1 MSSTAEYN
9 FADWYRP
16 VDSQLTAE
24 TQAFRITA
32 IRELLDTDDMDFWLD
47 VIRMYWGLPVV
58 SDDSKK
64 EFIKAFKDADPVFP
78 VTGNDH
84 LLQVLAGILICFQ
97 FEEEFRLNTPIGL
110 AIKSINFLGQYELT
124 SNIPVLKNAT
134 LYLLEQSTNLRDT
147 DFYAQ
152 QKEITT
158 LISRSEESGYA
169 FVGEDHSILTNAVNS
184 LFQSQ
189 KVFSEETNIL
199 WWLFAEASQTYDQPL
214 KALGLPKAIPI
225 VAKEIFDIIEFALSN
240 RKIDAIINK
249 AISNCI
255 QSKGSDKAYS
265 PFDMISKF
273 DGPEITP
280 ILSGFKPET
289 EFTPIL
295 TAFSRFVT
303 MGKSADWASLYA
315 SEFNGGDL
323 KKTFQPSALAS
334 QILQELFLLHNLS

>member
-24 TQAFRITA
+24 TQAFRLTA

-47 VIRMYWGLPVV
+47 VIRMYRGLPVANE
-58 SDDSKK
+58 DSKT
-64 EFIKAFKDADPVFP
+64 EFIRAFKDADPVFP
-78 VTGNDH
+78 VNGNDH

-97 FEEEFRLNTPIGL
+97 FEEDFRLNTPIGL
-110 AIKSINFLGQYELT
+110 AVKSINFLGQYELS
-124 SNIPVLKNAT
+124 SNIPVLTNAT
-134 LYLLEQSTNLRDT
+134 TFLLEQSASLREINLYDQQEAITSLTN
-147 DFYAQ
+147 
-152 QKEITT
+152 
-158 LISRSEESGYA
+158 RSDVSGYA
-169 FVGEDHSILTNAVNS
+169 FVARDHSVLTTAVNS
-184 LFQSQ
+184 LLQSQ

-199 WWLFAEASQTYDQPL
+199 WWLFGEASQTYDQPF
-214 KALGLPKAIPI
+214 KTIGLPKAIPI
-225 VAKEIFDIIEFALSN
+225 IAKEIFDIIEFSLSN

-273 DGPEITP
+273 DGSEITP
-280 ILSGFKPET
+280 ILTGFKPET

-295 TAFSRFVT
+295 TAFSRFIT
-303 MGKSADWASLYA
+303 MGKSSDWANIYA
-315 SEFNGGDL
+315 SEFSGGDL

>member
-1 MSSTAEYN
+1 MSSTTEYN

-47 VIRMYWGLPVV
+47 IIRMYWGLPVV
-58 SDDSKK
+58 SEDSRK

-78 VTGNDH
+78 VSGNDH

-97 FEEEFRLNTPIGL
+97 LEEDFHLNISIGL
-110 AIKSINFLGQYELT
+110 AIKSINFLGQYEIA
-124 SNIPVLKNAT
+124 SNIPVLSNAT
-134 LYLLEQSTNLRDT
+134 TFLSEQSAILRETNLEEQRT
-147 DFYAQ
+147 
-152 QKEITT
+152 EITDLT
-158 LISRSEESGYA
+158 NRSEVPGYA
-169 FVGEDHSILTNAVNS
+169 FVAADNSVLTTAVNS
-184 LFQSQ
+184 LLQSQ

-199 WWLFAEASQTYDQPL
+199 WWLFGEASQTYEQPL
-214 KALGLPKAIPI
+214 KAIGLPKAIPI
-225 VAKEIFDIIEFALSN
+225 IANEIFDIIEFSLSN

-255 QSKGSDKAYS
+255 QSKGSEKAYS
-265 PFDMISKF
+265 PVDMISKF
-273 DGPEITP
+273 EGSEITS
-280 ILSGFKPET
+280 ILNGFKPET

-295 TAFSRFVT
+295 TAFSRFIT
-303 MGKSADWASLYA
+303 TGKSSDWTNIYA

-334 QILQELFLLHNLS
+334 QILQELFLLHNLR

>member
-58 SDDSKK
+58 SEDSRT

-78 VTGNDH
+78 VSGNDH

-97 FEEEFRLNTPIGL
+97 LEEDFRLNISIGL
-110 AIKSINFLGQYELT
+110 AIKSINFLGQYEIA
-124 SNIPVLKNAT
+124 SSIPVLSNAT
-134 LYLLEQSTNLRDT
+134 TFLREQSAILRETNLEE
-147 DFYAQ
+147 Q
-152 QKEITT
+152 QTVITGLT
-158 LISRSEESGYA
+158 NRSEVAGYA
-169 FVGEDHSILTNAVNS
+169 FVAADHSVLTTAVNS
-184 LFQSQ
+184 LLQSQ

-199 WWLFAEASQTYDQPL
+199 WWLFGEASQTYDQPL
-214 KALGLPKAIPI
+214 KAIGLPKAIPI
-225 VAKEIFDIIEFALSN
+225 IAKEIFDIIEFSLSN

-273 DGPEITP
+273 DGSEITP
-280 ILSGFKPET
+280 IFTGFKPET

-295 TAFSRFVT
+295 TAFSRFIT
-303 MGKSADWASLYA
+303 TGKSSDWANIYA

-334 QILQELFLLHNLS
+334 QILQELFLLHNLD